1 MSTPDIIATPP
12 IEQESGQEFMD
23 MMDSIIQ
30 QITDDEDTPAAI
42 SLNEIPG
49 MPAPKEL
56 PPNYIMKNYRLIKHL
71 GEGGF
76 GVTYLAEDVLLN
88 RLVVLKESF
97 PHMLCERQAGTLDV
111 VPQLGAKAEECENA
125 MTNFLREVRLLAKLD
140 HPNIV
145 KIYTFFERHKT
156 AYYVTEYIDGM
167 SLADVVSDYR
177 KHLGYLPQ
185 DDLYSLMVRVLDAL
199 NYLHSRNILHLD
211 IKPDNILVTR
221 DGRPIIIDM
230 GAARE
235 CNADACNGV
244 VESVGFS
251 PPEQCGSHLKDLG
264 PWTDLYAFGATLYYL
279 LTKTAPPAG
288 AQRSLY
294 DTLDPLASIPK
305 LTAIYHPQL
314 LASIDKALSPN
325 IEHRYKSVGEW
336 MEDLRPR

>member
-1 MSTPDIIATPP
+1 MSESSNLANPLIEPD
-12 IEQESGQEFMD
+12 SGQEFMD

-30 QITDDEDTPAAI
+30 QITDETDTPTNTNL
-42 SLNEIPG
+42 SEIPG

-56 PPNYIMKNYRLIKHL
+56 PPNYIMKNYRLIKPL

-97 PHMLCERQAGTLDV
+97 PHTLCERQAGTLDV
-111 VPQLGAKAEECENA
+111 VPQMGAQAEECENA
-125 MTNFLREVRLLAKLD
+125 MINFLREVRLLAKLD

-167 SLADVVSDYR
+167 CLADVVSDYR

-199 NYLHSRNILHLD
+199 DYLHSRDILHLD

-235 CNADACNGV
+235 RHADACNGV

-251 PPEQCGSHLKDLG
+251 PPEQCASQLSDLG
-264 PWTDLYAFGATLYYL
+264 PWTDLYGFAATLYYL

-325 IEHRYKSVGEW
+325 IEHRYKNVSEW